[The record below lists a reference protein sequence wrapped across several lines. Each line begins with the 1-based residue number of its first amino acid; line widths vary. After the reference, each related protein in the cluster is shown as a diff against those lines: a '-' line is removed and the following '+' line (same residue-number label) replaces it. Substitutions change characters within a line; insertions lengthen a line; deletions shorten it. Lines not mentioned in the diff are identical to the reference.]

1 MKELLLVSIGSF
13 FGGGMRFW
21 ISKMVQS
28 YTFIVFPFGTMTVNV
43 LGCLIIG
50 FLSGL
55 SRGHDA
61 TSWINRCLDCFSEGL
76 SFRRQSKKPKMKVH
90 YGDKAKDYDYN
101 ARKKQQ
107 SEEIDRILD
116 KLKMLQKSKKR
127 KRTLVFCYITE

>member
-1 MKELLLVSIGSF
+1 MATGIARCHKQQIGHNHKQSHILQPNSPNKHKVYSIF
-13 FGGGMRFW
+13 RCT
-21 ISKMVQS
+21 
-28 YTFIVFPFGTMTVNV
+28 Y
-43 LGCLIIG
+43 
-50 FLSGL
+50 
-55 SRGHDA
+55 RGHDA

-116 KLKMLQKSKKR
+116 KLKKSGYNSLTTEEKKSLFDASKK
-127 KRTLVFCYITE
+127 